1 MSVGHHSRKLDGRA
15 DGQTLFFALSPLP
28 LIAVVH
34 SKAFDSSLVILNEQ
48 RNYTYV
54 VPRKGIAFLHRR
66 LPLQPRNHATF
77 LNINDIFLLSTI
89 PNLSG

>member
-1 MSVGHHSRKLDGRA
+1 MDRPS
-15 DGQTLFFALSPLP
+15 FFCLIPN
-28 LIAVVH
+28 LIAVAH

-77 LNINDIFLLSTI
+77 LNIYDIFLLSTI